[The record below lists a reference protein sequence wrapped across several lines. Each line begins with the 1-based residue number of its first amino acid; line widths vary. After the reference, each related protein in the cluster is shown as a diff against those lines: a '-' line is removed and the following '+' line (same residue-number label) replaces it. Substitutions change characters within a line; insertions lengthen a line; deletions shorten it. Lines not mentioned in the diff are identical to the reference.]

1 MNRFRI
7 GGACPLTRNAS
18 MHNCS
23 RTLLV
28 LAVVLAAAGCG
39 EPNPLGRRPVYGV
52 VTFQGQPVDYG
63 AITFLPADPQTGIS
77 SGAMIESG
85 KYSIKLADGLPPG
98 NYLVMVSSPDRSQV
112 EKVEGPPGDE
122 RTLAKE
128 RIPLKYNLQTTL
140 KLDVPKGRGRHEANF
155 ELK

>member
-1 MNRFRI
+1 MR
-7 GGACPLTRNAS
+7 
-18 MHNCS
+18 NCS
-23 RTLLV
+23 RRLLLLIV
-28 LAVVLAAAGCG
+28 IFVVAGCG
-39 EPNPLGRRPVYGV
+39 EPNPLGRRPIYGV

-63 AITFLPADPQTGIS
+63 AITFLPEDPQQGIN

-85 KYSIKLADGLPPG
+85 KYSIKLSDGLPPG

-128 RIPLKYNLQTTL
+128 RIPQKYNLQTTL
-140 KLDVPKGRGRHEANF
+140 KLEVPKGRGRQEANF